1 MMIAAPLIPWLTA
14 SPWRVATL
22 IAAVLVIGITTYSG
36 IEARMVRVRHDEVV
50 SDRLPSGFDG
60 ARVVFL
66 ADIHAGR
73 FMGKRGMDELVTKVN
88 ALEPDVLVL
97 GGDYVGGKAGG
108 ASTFYGAAPRFE
120 ARLARLAVLGNHDVW
135 EGSEEA
141 RAGLEAS
148 GFTLLEN
155 SFASVESSG
164 SSIAVAGVADLYT
177 GTPDIAAAGSQIP
190 ADQFAIL
197 VSHNPDVFGT
207 QLPGSPRTW
216 DLALAGH
223 THAGQLTAL
232 GLAAPF
238 VPSRFGQRYRSG
250 WLEEQGTPILVTPG
264 VGVVTLPLRFFAR
277 PEIHVIT
284 LRRP

>member
-1 MMIAAPLIPWLTA
+1 MMNSFPLIPWLSV
-14 SPWRVATL
+14 SPWRMAILIVAIIVVGFT
-22 IAAVLVIGITTYSG
+22 AYSSF
-36 IEARMVRVRHDEVV
+36 EARFVRVRNDEIV
-50 SDRLPSGFDG
+50 SDRVPKGLDG
-60 ARVVFL
+60 TRVVFL

-73 FMGKRGMDELVTKVN
+73 FLGRRGMDELVAKVN

-97 GGDYVGGKAGG
+97 GGDYVGGKARG
-108 ASTFYGAAPRFE
+108 ASTFYGAAPGFE
-120 ARLARLAVLGNHDVW
+120 ARLGKLAVLGNHDVW
-135 EGSEEA
+135 EGAREA
-141 RAGLEAS
+141 RDGLAAS

-155 SFASVESSG
+155 SSARIGSG
-164 SSIAVAGVADLYT
+164 SESITVAGVDDLYT
-177 GTPDIAAAGSQIP
+177 GTPDVSAAASQIP
-190 ADQFAIL
+190 AQEFAIL

-207 QLPGSPRTW
+207 QLADSPRIW

-232 GLAAPF
+232 GFAAPF
-238 VPSRFGQRYRSG
+238 VPSRFGQRYRAG
-250 WLEEQGTPILVTPG
+250 WLTEEGTPILVTPG